1 MVAIQLAYLEWVAF
15 SNLSGVDQDLVSAMS
30 LQYSEFNSERKP
42 TAQSRSVSCD
52 LERPQCIFLPSL

>member
-42 TAQSRSVSCD
+42 TVVSVKYAT
-52 LERPQCIFLPSL
+52 LLLVH